1 MSELPVAVIGAGP
14 VGLAAAAHLIER
26 GLTPVIFEAGATPA
40 AAVASWAHIRLFS
53 PWRYDVDAAARRLLA
68 GTGWQEPDAEALP
81 TGAELEEQYLRPLA
95 AVPGIAASLHTST
108 RVVAVSREGLDRT
121 RSSGREDT
129 PFLLRVEDAEGTV
142 TDFRARAVID
152 ASGTWQTPNPL
163 GQAGLPAVGEADAV
177 AAGLITRPLPD
188 VVGRDRSR
196 FAGKHVLVVG
206 AGHSAANTLLA
217 LGELAEQEPG
227 TRISWAI
234 RSASA
239 ANVYGGG
246 DLDGLPAR
254 GALGSRLRTLV
265 ADGRIELHTAFTIT
279 GFKTS
284 DTLSVVGT
292 TPYGGKQLDVDLL
305 VPATGF
311 RPDLEMLRE
320 IRLDLDPSVEAP
332 RGLGPLIDPEFHSCG
347 TVAPH
352 GAQLLSHPEK
362 DFYVAGMK
370 SYGRAPTF
378 LMATGY
384 EQVRSIAAA
393 LAGDQQAA
401 DDVQLVLPETGV
413 CSTDLG
419 GSCDTASSCDAPAV
433 AGSVVSVSCC
443 GAAPEPVP
451 ATEAASSCCGAPEP
465 APAAPAASSSAS
477 CCGTDAGIAAAE
489 ETAPAASS
497 SCCTPE
503 PAFLGIPTGL
513 EHGRSAEQ
521 GD

>member
-1 MSELPVAVIGAGP
+1 MISELPVAVIGAGP
-14 VGLAAAAHLIER
+14 VGLAAAAELLER
-26 GLTPVIFEAGATPA
+26 GLTPVIFEAGAAPA
-40 AAVASWAHIRLFS
+40 AAVASWGHIRLFS
-53 PWRYDVDAAARRLLA
+53 PWQYDVDAAARRLLA
-68 GTGWQEPDAEALP
+68 ATGWQEPDAETLP
-81 TGAELEEQYLRPLA
+81 TGAELHGRYLQPLA
-95 AVPGIAASLHTST
+95 EVPAIADALHTST
-108 RVVAVSREGLDRT
+108 RVLAVSREGLDKTRT
-121 RSSGREDT
+121 GGREDT

-142 TDFRARAVID
+142 TDYRARAVID
-152 ASGTWQTPNPL
+152 ASGTWGTPNPL
-163 GQAGLPAVGEADAV
+163 GQAGLPAVGEAEAFT
-177 AAGLITRPLPD
+177 AGLITGPLPD
-188 VVGRDRSR
+188 VVGRDRAR

-239 ANVYGGG
+239 AGVYGGG

-284 DTLSVVGT
+284 GTLAVIGS
-292 TPYGGKQLDVDLL
+292 TPYGEKQLEVDLL

-311 RPDLEMLRE
+311 RPDLDLLRE
-320 IRLDLDPSVEAP
+320 IRLDLDPVVEAP
-332 RGLGPLIDPEFHSCG
+332 RELGPLIDPEFHSCG

-352 GAQLLSHPEK
+352 GARMLSHPEK
-362 DFYVAGMK
+362 DFYIVGMK

-419 GSCDTASSCDAPAV
+419 GSCDAPA
-433 AGSVVSVSCC
+433 ADGSAEAASCC
-443 GAAPEPVP
+443 GTAPEP
-451 ATEAASSCCGAPEP
+451 ALEQAASCCGAPETVTESEP
-465 APAAPAASSSAS
+465 
-477 CCGTDAGIAAAE
+477 TE
-489 ETAPAASS
+489 S
-497 SCCTPE
+497 SCCSTPE

-513 EHGRSAEQ
+513 EHGRSAERES
-521 GD
+521 